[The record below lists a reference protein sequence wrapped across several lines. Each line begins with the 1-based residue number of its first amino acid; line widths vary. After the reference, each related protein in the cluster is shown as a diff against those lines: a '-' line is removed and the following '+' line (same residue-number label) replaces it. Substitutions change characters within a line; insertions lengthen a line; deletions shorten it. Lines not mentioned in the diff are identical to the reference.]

1 MQKVKIL
8 KNDNKPDPNRKP
20 IFDDIKLSYDKT
32 KDCDI
37 ILSLKET
44 KDYGRTR

>member
-1 MQKVKIL
+1 MKTVKIL

-20 IFDDIKLSYDKT
+20 IFANIKLSYDKT

-37 ILSLKET
+37 ILSLEET
-44 KDYGRTR
+44 KNYGRTR

>member
-1 MQKVKIL
+1 MEKVKIL
-8 KNDNKPDPNRKP
+8 KIKRDPNRKP